1 MNRTAFSL
9 PARSE
14 YRTHGGLMVSRSVEQ
29 FSGDAKRLD
38 DLIDL
43 LDRRRGVVLS
53 SGTTVPGRYESFD
66 LGFSDP
72 PMKLETTGSD
82 FLLEA
87 LNERGQ
93 VLVAFLGDALREP
106 CVVITKKDPTRLA
119 GHIVRG
125 AAPVDEDQRTR
136 RASVMSLVRD
146 LVAAL
151 GAHDDPLLGLF
162 GAFAY
167 DLVFQIE
174 DLVQK
179 RARESDQRDIV
190 LYVPDRLLAYDRASG
205 RGVVLNYDFTWKEMS
220 TEGLPRTTLESV
232 YAQTPRQGFADH
244 QAGEYQATVETAR
257 AAFARGDLFE
267 AVPGQLFAEPCE
279 RSPAE
284 VFQRLCRINP
294 SPYGALMNLGDGE
307 FLVAASPEMFVRC
320 DGRRVETCPI
330 SGTIARGVD
339 AIGDAEQI
347 RQLLNSEKDE
357 FELNMCTDV
366 DRNDKARVCVPG
378 TIKVLARR
386 QIETYSKLFHTVD
399 HVEGILRPGFDSLDA
414 FLTHAWAVTVTGA
427 PKLWAMQFVE
437 DHERSP
443 RRWYAGA
450 IGAVNFDGSINTG
463 LTIRTIRM
471 KDGLAEVRVGATCLF
486 DSDPAAEDRECQ
498 VKAAALFQALRGDPP
513 KPLSAFAPDATG
525 SGKRVL
531 LIDHD
536 DSFVHMLA
544 DYFRQVGATVTVVRH
559 IHAQQMLN
567 TQNYDLLVLSPGPG
581 RPEDF
586 GISKTIDAALGK
598 KLPIFGVCLGVQA
611 IGEYF
616 GGQLGQLGQPAHGRP
631 SRVQVR
637 GGRLMRNLPNEIVIG
652 RYHSLYVE
660 RDSMPEV
667 LSVTA
672 STEDGVAMAIEHKT
686 LPVGGVQFHPESLMS
701 LGGEVGLRIVEN
713 AFRLGVPVS

>member
-1 MNRTAFSL
+1 MNRTVFSL
-9 PARSE
+9 PEQSD
-14 YRTHGGLMVSRSVEQ
+14 YRTHGGLQVSRAVEH
-29 FSGDAKRLD
+29 FGDGRLLDRLVKR
-38 DLIDL
+38 

-72 PMKLETTGSD
+72 PLRLETTGLQFSI
-82 FLLEA
+82 EA
-87 LNERGQ
+87 LNARGE
-93 VLVAFLGDALREP
+93 VLIAFLGDILREP
-106 CVVITKKDPTRLA
+106 CVVIGEKTAVRLA
-119 GHIVRG
+119 GHILRG
-125 AAPVDEDQRTR
+125 EAPVDEDQRTR

-146 LVAAL
+146 LVAAF
-151 GAHDDPLLGLF
+151 GSSADPLLGLF

-167 DLVFQIE
+167 DLVFQME
-174 DLVQK
+174 DLKQK
-179 RARESDQRDIV
+179 RAREDDQRDIV
-190 LYVPDRLLAYDRASG
+190 LYVPDSLLAYDRATS
-205 RGVVLNYDFTWKEMS
+205 RGVSLNYDFSWNGKS
-220 TEGLPRTTLESV
+220 TSGLPRDTAESR
-232 YAQTPRQGFADH
+232 YTETGQPGFADH
-244 QAGEYQATVETAR
+244 APGEYQATVETAR

-267 AVPGQLFAEPCE
+267 AVPGQLFAEPCA

-284 VFQRLCRINP
+284 VFERLCQINP
-294 SPYGALMNLGDGE
+294 SPYGGLVNLGDGE
-307 FLVAASPEMFVRC
+307 FLVSASPEMFVRS

-330 SGTIARGVD
+330 SGTIARGID
-339 AIGDAEQI
+339 AIGDAAQI
-347 RQLLNSEKDE
+347 RELLNSEKDE

-366 DRNDKARVCVPG
+366 DRNDKARVCMPG

-399 HVEGILRPGFDSLDA
+399 HVEGMLRPEFDSLDA

-437 DHERSP
+437 DNERSP

-450 IGAVNFDGSINTG
+450 FGFVGFDGSINTG

-471 KDGLAEVRVGATCLF
+471 KGGLAEVRVGATCLF

-513 KPLSAFAPDATG
+513 KPLSAIAPDASG

-559 IHAQQMLN
+559 VHALAMLKA
-567 TQNYDLLVLSPGPG
+567 QSYDLLVLSPGPG

-586 GISKTIDAALGK
+586 GISKTIGAALDK

-631 SRVQVR
+631 SRIQVR

-652 RYHSLYVE
+652 RYHSLYVARE
-660 RDSMPEV
+660 GMPDV
-667 LSVTA
+667 LDVTA
-672 STEDGVAMAIEHKT
+672 STEDGVAMAIEHRT

-701 LGGEVGLRIVEN
+701 LGDEVGLRIVEN
-713 AFRLGVPVS
+713 AFRLGVPAN

>member
-1 MNRTAFSL
+1 
-9 PARSE
+9 
-14 YRTHGGLMVSRSVEQ
+14 
-29 FSGDAKRLD
+29 
-38 DLIDL
+38 
-43 LDRRRGVVLS
+43 VLS

-72 PMKLETTGSD
+72 PLRLETTGPQFSI
-82 FLLEA
+82 EA
-87 LNERGQ
+87 LNARGE
-93 VLVAFLGDALREP
+93 VLIAFLGDTLREP
-106 CVVITKKDPTRLA
+106 CVVIDERSPARLA
-119 GHIVRG
+119 GHILRG
-125 AAPVDEDQRTR
+125 DAPVDEDQRTR

-146 LVAAL
+146 LVAAF
-151 GAHDDPLLGLF
+151 GSSADPLLGLF

-167 DLVFQIE
+167 DLVFQME
-174 DLVQK
+174 DLKQK
-179 RARESDQRDIV
+179 RAREGDQRDIV
-190 LYVPDRLLAYDRASG
+190 LYVPDSLLAYDRATSH
-205 RGVVLNYDFTWKEMS
+205 GVILNYDFSWNGKS
-220 TEGLPRTTLESV
+220 TNGLPRDTLESE
-232 YAQTPRQGFADH
+232 YTETGQPGFADH
-244 QAGEYQATVETAR
+244 APGEYQATVETAR

-267 AVPGQLFAEPCE
+267 AVPGQLFAEPCA

-284 VFQRLCRINP
+284 VFERLCQINP
-294 SPYGALMNLGDGE
+294 SPYGGLVNLGDGE
-307 FLVAASPEMFVRC
+307 FLVSASPEMFVRS

-330 SGTIARGVD
+330 SGTIARGID
-339 AIGDAEQI
+339 AIGDAAQI
-347 RQLLNSEKDE
+347 RELLNSEKDE

-366 DRNDKARVCVPG
+366 DRNDKARVCMPG

-399 HVEGILRPGFDSLDA
+399 HVEGMLRPEFDSLDA

-437 DHERSP
+437 DNERSP

-450 IGAVNFDGSINTG
+450 FGFVGFDGSINTG

-471 KDGLAEVRVGATCLF
+471 KGGLAEVRVGATCLF

-513 KPLSAFAPDATG
+513 KPLSAIAPDASG

-559 IHAQQMLN
+559 VHALAMLRA
-567 TQNYDLLVLSPGPG
+567 QNYDLLVLSPGPG

-586 GISKTIDAALGK
+586 GISKTIASALDK

-616 GGQLGQLGQPAHGRP
+616 GGHLGQLGQPAHGRP
-631 SRVQVR
+631 SRIQVR
-637 GGRLMRNLPNEIVIG
+637 GGRLMQNLPNEIVIG

-660 RDSMPEV
+660 RDSMPDV
-667 LSVTA
+667 LDVTA
-672 STEDGVAMAIEHKT
+672 STEDGVAMAIEHRT

-713 AFRLGVPVS
+713 AFRLGVPVN

>member
-1 MNRTAFSL
+1 MNRTVFAL
-9 PARSE
+9 PARSD
-14 YRTHGGLMVSRSVEQ
+14 YVTRAGLAITRVAEQ
-29 FSGDAKRLD
+29 FSGGANRLD
-38 DLIDL
+38 DLVSL

-72 PMKLETTGSD
+72 PLKLETTGIN
-82 FLLEA
+82 FKLEA
-87 LNERGQ
+87 LNGRGQ
-93 VLVAFLGDALREP
+93 VLIAFLADVLREP
-106 CVVITKKDPTRLA
+106 CVVISEKTASLLS
-119 GHIVRG
+119 GHIIRG
-125 AAPVDEDQRTR
+125 DAPIEEDQRTR

-146 LVAAL
+146 LVSAFSAN
-151 GAHDDPLLGLF
+151 DDGLLGLF

-179 RARESDQRDIV
+179 RPREKDQRDIV
-190 LYVPDRLLAYDRASG
+190 LYVPDRLLAYDRATG
-205 RGVVLNYDFTWKEMS
+205 RGVVLSYDFAWQGKS
-220 TEGLPRTTLESV
+220 TRDLPRDTSESV
-232 YAQTPRQGFADH
+232 YAKTPRQGFADH
-244 QAGEYQATVETAR
+244 APGEYQATVEVAR

-294 SPYGALMNLGDGE
+294 SPYGALMNLGAGE
-307 FLVAASPEMFVRC
+307 FLVAASPEMFVRS

-330 SGTIARGVD
+330 SGTIARGSD
-339 AIGDAEQI
+339 AIGDAAQI
-347 RQLLNSEKDE
+347 RELLNSEKDE

-366 DRNDKARVCVPG
+366 DRNDKARVCMPG
-378 TIKVLARR
+378 SIKVLARR

-399 HVEGILRPGFDSLDA
+399 HVEGILRPEFDSLDA

-437 DHERSP
+437 DNERSS

-471 KDGLAEVRVGATCLF
+471 KDVLAEVRVGATCLF
-486 DSDPAAEDRECQ
+486 ESDPAAEDRECQ

-513 KPLSAFAPDATG
+513 KPLSTFAPDASG

-544 DYFRQVGATVTVVRH
+544 DYFRQVGADVTVVRH
-559 IHAQQMLN
+559 VHALDMLK
-567 TQNYDLLVLSPGPG
+567 QKRWDLLVLSPGPG

-586 GISKTIDAALGK
+586 GIKKTIDVALEN
-598 KLPIFGVCLGVQA
+598 KLPVFGVCLGVQA

-616 GGQLGQLGQPAHGRP
+616 GGELGQLTHPAHGRP

-660 RDSMPEV
+660 HDSMPEV

-672 STEDGVAMAIEHKT
+672 STEDGVAMALEHKT
-686 LPVGGVQFHPESLMS
+686 LPVAGVQFHPESLMS
-701 LGGEVGLRIVEN
+701 LSGEVGLRIVEN
-713 AFRLGVPVS
+713 AFRLDARAD